1 MVKPTPGEPNK
12 APDIEG
18 LKPKATAREIRMET
32 LAGDTRDVMLTHFR
46 GMHLPWGHMN
56 EQEQT
61 DKIEALEKC
70 ARELVRRAVYM
81 VAASD
86 MPVLHVQLGKWT
98 VDKGMIKREFTLAAI
113 LDNIRRMSEYGA
125 ISALLVLAD
134 PAVYMGEREAARAD
148 PDEPKFPFDKDTGEV
163 RDDD

>member
-1 MVKPTPGEPNK
+1 MAKNTPGAK
-12 APDIEG
+12 DPDIES
-18 LKPKATAREIRMET
+18 LKPKASARDIRIET
-32 LAGDTRDVMLTHFR
+32 LAGDTRDVLLTHFR
-46 GMHLPWGHMN
+46 GMALPWGHMN

-61 DKIEALEKC
+61 DKIEAIEKT
-70 ARELVRRAVYM
+70 AHELVRRAVYM

-113 LDNIRRMSEYGA
+113 LDNIRRMSEHGA

-148 PDEPKFPFDKDTGEV
+148 PNEPTLPFEGAG
-163 RDDD
+163 DDG